1 MVIFMAKILISPS
14 KYVQAAG
21 EMSKLGGYAEKY
33 GKKALVLIT
42 SSGYRRIGDIV
53 DASFSGKQTTA
64 VYEYFGGECSKNEIN
79 RLTSIVSEKDA
90 MLLSALVAVKFLTRQ
105 RLSLTIKI
113 SPF

>member
-42 SSGYRRIGDIV
+42 SSGYRRIWFP
-53 DASFSGKQTTA
+53 S
-64 VYEYFGGECSKNEIN
+64 Y
-79 RLTSIVSEKDA
+79 R
-90 MLLSALVAVKFLTRQ
+90 
-105 RLSLTIKI
+105 
-113 SPF
+113 